1 MAQELET
8 ATSDGIKSGIQHQ
21 LEEAEGEIRKW
32 KEELNKH
39 QSDADRY
46 EDNLQ
51 SLKKEGE
58 F

>member
-1 MAQELET
+1 MARELET
-8 ATSDGIKSGIQHQ
+8 ATSDGIKS
-21 LEEAEGEIRKW
+21 EIRLRLEGAKGGIRDY
-32 KEELNKH
+32 KEWVNMY

-46 EDNLQ
+46 EDNLE